1 VGSQREPSRLSAA
14 WALRAAALCVLGLA
28 LTWVV
33 AELVP
38 VAHTRDA
45 VALHDFTQLGRPR
58 LDSAANA
65 LLHLLDPLDYTIWGA
80 ILVAIALLRGRP
92 RVALAVALVLPLGP
106 LTAETLKPL
115 LAHAHDH
122 IGWTNVVEA
131 SWPSGH
137 STAAMTL
144 ALCAVLVVPARLRPT
159 VAALGAL
166 FAVAVGFS
174 LLLLAWHMPSD
185 VFGGYLVAALW
196 ATLAVA
202 ALRAADTRWPSR
214 SGRRKVHRAAHA
226 LRAGELVIP
235 ALLAATLAAIVA
247 VVVLARAHQL
257 AVFASD
263 HRSLLAVAVGI
274 SALAVLI
281 SGGLT
286 AALRR

>member
-1 VGSQREPSRLSAA
+1 M
-14 WALRAAALCVLGLA
+14 LGLG

-33 AELVP
+33 AALVP
-38 VAHTRDA
+38 VTQTRDA
-45 VALHDFTQLGRPR
+45 RALYDFTQLSRPR

-65 LLHLLDPLDYTIWGA
+65 LLHGLDPLDYTIWA
-80 ILVAIALLRGRP
+80 SLLVGVALLRMRP
-92 RVALAVALVLPLGP
+92 RLALAVACVLPLAP

-115 LAHAHDH
+115 LAHSHDK

-196 ATLAVA
+196 VSLAVA
-202 ALRAADTRWPSR
+202 ALRMADARWPRR
-214 SGRRKVHRAAHA
+214 SGRRRVGRAAHA
-226 LRAGELVIP
+226 LRAGEGMAIP
-235 ALLAATLAAIVA
+235 LMLAGGIAALGATA
-247 VVVLARAHQL
+247 VLLRPHRVEA
-257 AVFASD
+257 FASD
-263 HRSLLAVAVGI
+263 HPSLLVAALGI
-274 SALAVLI
+274 AALAVLI
-281 SGGLT
+281 SGALT